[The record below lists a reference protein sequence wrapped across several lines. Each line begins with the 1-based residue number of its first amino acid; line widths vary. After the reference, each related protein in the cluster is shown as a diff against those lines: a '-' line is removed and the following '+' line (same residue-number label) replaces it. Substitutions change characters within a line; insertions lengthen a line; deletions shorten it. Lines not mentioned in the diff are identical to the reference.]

1 MTSTLTP
8 QQIFDSLQ
16 QTIHGYMSALNGYT
30 DEQFAQKPSESEWS
44 LGQMY
49 EHLYRSTNFFFLANT
64 VRCLEQRKGQ
74 IGGDKN
80 QYGDN
85 LYKYNSFPPIKVK
98 IPEVL
103 RGPEPV
109 AQDRANYAPHFAKIL
124 ADAQKMIEAVAA
136 DDGQYK
142 CIQPAFGWLNA
153 HEWFHLM
160 ELHFRHHLRQQKELE
175 EWLGISEEKK

>member
-8 QQIFDSLQ
+8 TQIFENLQ
-16 QTIHGYMSALNGYT
+16 QTLNGYVAKLDVYS
-30 DEQFAQKPSESEWS
+30 DEQFAQKPSETEWS

-49 EHLYRSTNFFFLANT
+49 EHLYRSSTFFFLANT
-64 VRCLEQRKGQ
+64 LRCLDQRKGQ
-74 IGGDKN
+74 VGGEKNEYGDK
-80 QYGDN
+80 

-109 AQDRANYAPHFAKIL
+109 AQTRDDYRLHFAAIA
-124 ADAQKMIEAVAA
+124 ADAQKMIEAVATDA
-136 DDGQYK
+136 GEYK

-153 HEWFHLM
+153 HEWFHLHEM
-160 ELHFRHHLRQQKELE
+160 HVRHHLRQQKELE
-175 EWLGISEEKK
+175 EWLGGEF